1 MSQSAQ
7 LFPLIRPTLSE
18 FESTATVDC
27 RVEKL
32 SKREFEILSQL
43 LRYPEET
50 IPRDSLKRIGG
61 DDGSMSDRKLDA
73 LMNIL
78 IRKTNVLCPQFPVVR
93 FSPPDGYIYTE
104 QPPKK
109 KRQDG
114 ENT

>member
-1 MSQSAQ
+1 MAQSSL
-7 LFPLIRPTLSE
+7 LFPFIRPTLKE
-18 FESTATVDC
+18 FESTATVDA

-32 SKREFEILSQL
+32 STREFEILSQL

-50 IPRDSLKRIGG
+50 ISRESLKRVAGV

-73 LMNIL
+73 LMRAL

-93 FSPPDGYIYTE
+93 FVSPDGYVYTE

-109 KRQDG
+109 KPEEETD
-114 ENT
+114 